1 MNLKPQL
8 IHTTESGG
16 TVHTYPLTG
25 GKTTFERYLGCYLG
39 SCKFCN
45 DLDEATAYIENQAVH

>member
-1 MNLKPQL
+1 MQKPNLVL
-8 IHTTESGG
+8 TTEAGG

-45 DLDEATAYIENQAVH
+45 GLDEATAYIENQAVH